1 MYKIYFGERYLL
13 ITDKGINNYT
23 NVFEFQLI
31 DDLKQFV
38 INFDE
43 KSIENSVVI
52 VDRNPQLVFEKLI
65 DLFKYVEAAGGL
77 VLNDDDEILLIYR
90 LNKWDLPKG
99 KVEKNESIQICAIRE
114 VEEECGISGHSI
126 KRGLCSTFHTYHDK
140 KQLCV
145 KQNYWFEMSYAGS
158 KKCMPQLEEDI
169 SKVIWVK
176 TSELDLYLTNTYPS
190 IIDVIANLRE

>member
-43 KSIENSVVI
+43 KSTENSVVI
-52 VDRNPQLVFEKLI
+52 VDRNPLLVFEKLI
-65 DLFKYVEAAGGL
+65 EFLKYVEAAGGL
-77 VLNDDDEILLIYR
+77 VLNDDDELLLIYR

-126 KRGLCSTFHTYHDK
+126 TRELCSTFHTYHDK

-145 KQNYWFEMSYAGS
+145 KQNYWFEMSYSGLS
-158 KKCMPQLEEDI
+158 KGKPQYEEDI
-169 SKVIWVK
+169 SQIIWVK
-176 TSELDLYLTNTYPS
+176 TSELDSYLTNTYPS

>member
-65 DLFKYVEAAGGL
+65 KLFKYVEAAGGL
-77 VLNDDDEILLIYR
+77 VLNDNDELLLIYR

-99 KVEKNESIQICAIRE
+99 KIEKNESIQICAIRE
-114 VEEECGISGHSI
+114 VEEECGISGHRI
-126 KRGLCSTFHTYHDK
+126 KRELCSTFHTYHDK
-140 KQLCV
+140 NQLCV
-145 KQNYWFEMSYAGS
+145 KQNYWFEMCYSGFS
-158 KKCMPQLEEDI
+158 KGKPQLEEDI
-169 SKVIWVK
+169 SQVVWVK
-176 TSELDLYLTNTYPS
+176 APDLHQYLSNTYPS
-190 IIDVIANLRE
+190 VVDVIANMSV